1 MNESKG
7 SRITLLGIGD
17 GASLAIA
24 HFEKNFSMKIKTIAL
39 IFTQEMIAKVTNI
52 KTMFVGTTMLK
63 EKASESQP
71 LKVME
76 ALKEDILEIKKI
88 VSNTDILILVAT
100 LGGRT
105 GTVGIEFVLNIALE
119 MKVVTIPIVTLPFK
133 FEGKKCKN
141 IALQGLQ
148 NIQRKNNCTVVI
160 KNDDLLAHIQREF
173 SLEESFHKVDQMI
186 SDVISDTIAVNNIV
200 QEMKQK
206 NKQLQS
212 LQKYSNSSVDKLM
225 IKFIQNNC
233 NSNVTD
239 ADIVNNVNK
248 GI

>member
-1 MNESKG
+1 MAYALLFDMNLLFESYVAHFFKKTYQNREVKTQDRQYKLVESHNLFQLKPDIVMDKNIVLDTKWKLINQESKNYD
-7 SRITLLGIGD
+7 L
-17 GASLAIA
+17 
-24 HFEKNFSMKIKTIAL
+24 
-39 IFTQEMIAKVTNI
+39 
-52 KTMFVGTTMLK
+52 
-63 EKASESQP
+63 SQP
-71 LKVME
+71 DLYQMYAYGKKYTAENVYLVYPKTKDFQSSLDT
-76 ALKEDILEIKKI
+76 ALAYDE
-88 VSNTDILILVAT
+88 S
-100 LGGRT
+100 
-105 GTVGIEFVLNIALE
+105 LNIHILCFDCNDI
-119 MKVVTIPIVTLPFK
+119 TQ
-133 FEGKKCKN
+133 N
-141 IALQGLQ
+141 